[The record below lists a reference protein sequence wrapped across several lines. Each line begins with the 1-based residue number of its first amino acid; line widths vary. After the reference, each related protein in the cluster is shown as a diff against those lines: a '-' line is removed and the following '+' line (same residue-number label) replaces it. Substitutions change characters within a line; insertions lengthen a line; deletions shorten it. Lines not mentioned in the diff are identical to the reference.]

1 MIHNVMDSIELLSD
15 AMLSFAEHCVSGLAL
30 DEPQI
35 RSNTERNLSTIT
47 LLAPKLGYDAAAK
60 IAHEAHEMDITLG
73 EAAEYL
79 GLCSRVEFD
88 ALFQQQLE
96 KLM

>member
-1 MIHNVMDSIELLSD
+1 MIHNVMESIEVLSD

-30 DEPQI
+30 DETQI

-60 IAHEAHEMDITLG
+60 ITHEEHEIEVTLG
-73 EAAEYL
+73 EAAEYPWSL
-79 GLCSRVEFD
+79 QPG
-88 ALFQQQLE
+88 
-96 KLM
+96 